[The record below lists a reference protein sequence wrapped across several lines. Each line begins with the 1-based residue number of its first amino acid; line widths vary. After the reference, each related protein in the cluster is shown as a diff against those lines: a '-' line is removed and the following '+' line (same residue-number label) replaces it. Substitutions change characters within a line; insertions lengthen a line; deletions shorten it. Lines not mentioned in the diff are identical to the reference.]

1 MTEGV
6 HYKIDFVTFA
16 RLFGFSKEDREA
28 DIIHFEAHMNPN
40 KIAATYE
47 YDELADGSTT
57 ALKSVYYVLNNMFR
71 ETIYPKGEVVT
82 QPALGDL
89 HQICWLGCCQELNH
103 SL

>member
-28 DIIHFEAHMNPN
+28 NIIHFEAHMNPN

-47 YDELADGSTT
+47 YDELADG
-57 ALKSVYYVLNNMFR
+57 
-71 ETIYPKGEVVT
+71 
-82 QPALGDL
+82 
-89 HQICWLGCCQELNH
+89 
-103 SL
+103 

>member
-6 HYKIDFVTFA
+6 HYKIDFITFA

-57 ALKSVYYVLNNMFR
+57 ALKICVLCAQQHVQGNHL
-71 ETIYPKGEVVT
+71 PKRGK
-82 QPALGDL
+82 
-89 HQICWLGCCQELNH
+89 
-103 SL
+103 